1 MAGMKQP
8 AGPAPR
14 RYWVVGG
21 VYSDTAFD
29 ELADEAGEERFGP
42 FRSFAEAKEEWARLA
57 WRSVDDCHAR
67 YRVTVETDAGG

>member
-1 MAGMKQP
+1 MTAP

-21 VYSDTAFD
+21 IYRDTDFE
-29 ELADEAGEERFGP
+29 ELSGGDREERYGP
-42 FRSFAEAKEEWARLA
+42 FDSFAAAKEEWARVA

-67 YRVTVETDAGG
+67 YRVTVEMDAAG